1 MENKDILKISS
12 IILTLILVICGGVMS
27 YFIYSAIISRP
38 SSSDELTATKIEINQ
53 SKLTKIQT
61 ENQTK
66 KISPE
71 EGYGRVNAFLP
82 YK

>member
-1 MENKDILKISS
+1 MENKDLLKISS
-12 IILTLILVICGGVMS
+12 IILTFVLVICGGVMS
-27 YFIYSAIISRP
+27 YFIYSAIISEP
-38 SSSDELTATKIEINQ
+38 SNSDKQTTTKIEINQ

-71 EGYGRVNAFLP
+71 EDYGRVNAFLP